1 MMALTHG
8 AVSVAVV
15 ALATP
20 LLGEYAGPPL
30 LAAAL
35 VGGLAPDVDL
45 LADHRKSC
53 HYPVG
58 YTVLALAAFGS
69 VLVTGAPAFA
79 VAAVGLGAAAVHAWS
94 DALAGSVEAE
104 PWNPTT
110 ERAVYNHLL
119 GRWHRPRR
127 YVRYSG
133 APEDGLLAVGAA
145 ALAVAS
151 PATGSTA
158 EAGLWWL
165 AGAAVAYT
173 LVRRRLAGLPGTV
186 AAALP
191 TRLVAVLPSVRVD
204 ETDSGATTLS
214 VRFRP

>member
-8 AVSVAVV
+8 VVSVALL

-30 LAAAL
+30 LLAAL
-35 VGGLAPDVDL
+35 LGGLAPDLDV
-45 LADHRKSC
+45 LADHRRSL

-58 YTVLALAAFGS
+58 YSALALAAGGGL
-69 VLVTGAPAFA
+69 LVTGAPALAPAA
-79 VAAVGLGAAAVHAWS
+79 VAVGSAAIHAWS
-94 DALAGSVEAE
+94 DTLAGSVEAE

-133 APEDGLLAVGAA
+133 APEDGLLALAA
-145 ALAVAS
+145 AAVAIAT
-151 PATGSTA
+151 PATGPTA
-158 EAGLWWL
+158 EAGLYWL
-165 AGAAVAYT
+165 GAAAVGYT
-173 LVRRRLAGLPGTV
+173 LARRRLAGVPGLAARWLP
-186 AAALP
+186 AW
-191 TRLVAVLPSVRVD
+191 LVGALPSVRVD
-204 ETDSGATTLS
+204 ETEGGATTLS
-214 VRFRP
+214 IQFRS

>member
-8 AVSVAVV
+8 AVSVALV

-20 LLGEYAGPPL
+20 LLGEYAGPSL
-30 LAAAL
+30 VAAAL
-35 VGGLAPDVDL
+35 VGGLAPDLDL
-45 LADHRKSC
+45 LAAHRKSG

-58 YTVLALAAFGS
+58 YTALALGALAGLLTTGEPALA
-69 VLVTGAPAFA
+69 LVA
-79 VAAVGLGAAAVHAWS
+79 VAVGSAALHAWS
-94 DALAGSVEAE
+94 DALAGGVESE

-110 ERAVYNHLL
+110 ERAVYNHAL

-133 APEDGLLAVGAA
+133 APEDGLLAVGAVA
-145 ALAVAS
+145 IAVAS
-151 PATGSTA
+151 PATGPIA

-165 AGAAVAYT
+165 AAVAVGYALARRQMAGIPARIVRHLPAW
-173 LVRRRLAGLPGTV
+173 LVT
-186 AAALP
+186 
-191 TRLVAVLPSVRVD
+191 VLPSVRVD

-214 VRFRP
+214 VRQRP